1 MDGPIFPHKR
11 LLKYFH
17 EMNNDVLI
25 WVSFFGKQNELDF
38 AIQNELFVN
47 TFSFFLVLFENRN
60 LAYFLNSFFLS
71 PTDYFYLSRTVL
83 MLHLLRLEFRSTFF
97 FVMT

>member
-47 TFSFFLVLFENRN
+47 TFSFF
-60 LAYFLNSFFLS
+60 
-71 PTDYFYLSRTVL
+71 
-83 MLHLLRLEFRSTFF
+83 
-97 FVMT
+97 